1 MFIQVIQGR
10 CNDADRLKKQLDLW
24 EQTIADGAD
33 GWLGSTSGVTDDGTS
48 VGVVRFET
56 REQADAN
63 SARPEQD
70 AWWRETSTCFDGEP
84 SFTNYDDAFE
94 WLGGGS
100 DDAGFVQVMRGRV
113 ADAEGFRKFSQ
124 QPMEGLSEMRPEI
137 IGGTL
142 AIADDGDFTQT
153 IYFTSEAEAREG
165 EKKEMPED
173 VQRELQQ
180 AMGDMSDITYL
191 DLRQPWFSGRA

>member
-1 MFIQVIQGR
+1 MYIQVIQGR

-24 EQTIADGAD
+24 EQTIAPSAD

-48 VGVVRFET
+48 VAVVRFES
-56 REQADAN
+56 RAQADAN

-70 AWWRETSTCFDGEP
+70 AWWRETSGCFDGEP

-113 ADAEGFRKFSQ
+113 GNPDGFRKFSQ
-124 QPMEGLSEMRPEI
+124 QPMDGLSEMRPEI
-137 IGGTL
+137 IGGTV

-153 IYFTSEAEAREG
+153 IYFTSEAAAREG
-165 EKKEMPED
+165 EKQEMPED
-173 VQRELQQ
+173 VQQQMQQ
-180 AMGDMSDITYL
+180 AMGDMGDITYL
-191 DLRQPWFSGRA
+191 DLRNPWFSGRA

>member
-10 CNDADRLKKQLDLW
+10 CNDPDQLKKQLDLW

-48 VGVVRFET
+48 IAVVRFES

-70 AWWRETSTCFDGEP
+70 AWWRETSACFDGEP
-84 SFTNYDDAFE
+84 SFTDYDDAFE

-100 DDAGFVQVMRGRV
+100 DDAGFVQVMRGK
-113 ADAEGFRKFSQ
+113 ASNAEGFRAFSQ
-124 QPMEGLSEMRPEI
+124 QPMDGLQEMRPEI
-137 IGGTL
+137 LGGTV

-153 IYFTSEAEAREG
+153 IYFTSEAAAREG
-165 EKKEMPED
+165 EKQEMPEE
-173 VQRELQQ
+173 VQQQ
-180 AMGDMSDITYL
+180 MQEAMGDMGDITYL
-191 DLRQPWFSGRA
+191 DLRNPWFSGRA

>member
-1 MFIQVIQGR
+1 MYIQVIQGR

-24 EQTIADGAD
+24 EQTIASGAD

-48 VGVVRFET
+48 VAVVRFES
-56 REQADAN
+56 RAQADAN

-70 AWWRETSTCFDGEP
+70 AWWRETSGCFDGEP
-84 SFTNYDDAFE
+84 SFTDYDDAFE

-113 ADAEGFRKFSQ
+113 GNPDGFRKFSQ

-137 IGGTL
+137 IGGTV

-173 VQRELQQ
+173 VQRDMQQ
-180 AMGDMSDITYL
+180 AMGDMGDITYL
-191 DLRQPWFSGRA
+191 DLRNPWFSGRA

>member
-48 VGVVRFET
+48 VAVVRFES
-56 REQADAN
+56 RAQADAN

-84 SFTNYDDAFE
+84 SFTDYDDAFE

-113 ADAEGFRKFSQ
+113 GNPDGFRKFSQ
-124 QPMEGLSEMRPEI
+124 QPMDGLSEMRPEI
-137 IGGTL
+137 IGGTV

-153 IYFTSEAEAREG
+153 IYFTSEAAAREG
-165 EKKEMPED
+165 EKQEMPAEVAD
-173 VQRELQQ
+173 Q
-180 AMGDMSDITYL
+180 MGDVTVDKYL
-191 DLRQPWFSGRA
+191 DLTDPWFSGRA

>member
-10 CNDADRLKKQLDLW
+10 CSDAERLRGQWDGWESDL
-24 EQTIADGAD
+24 ADGAS
-33 GWLGSTSGVTDDGTS
+33 GWLGSTAGVTDDGTF
-48 VGVVRFET
+48 VAVARFES
-56 REQADAN
+56 RELAEQN
-63 SARPEQD
+63 SGRPEQD
-70 AWWRETSTCFDGEP
+70 AWWRETESCFDGDVT
-84 SFTNYDDAFE
+84 FTDYDDALE

-113 ADAEGFRKFSQ
+113 GDAEGFRKFNQ

-137 IGGTL
+137 IGGTV

-180 AMGDMSDITYL
+180 AMGDMGDLTYL

>member
-1 MFIQVIQGR
+1 MYIQVIQGR

-24 EQTIADGAD
+24 EQTIASGAD

-48 VGVVRFET
+48 VAVVRFES
-56 REQADAN
+56 RAQADAN

-70 AWWRETSTCFDGEP
+70 AWWRETSGCFDGEP
-84 SFTNYDDAFE
+84 SFTDYDDAFE

-113 ADAEGFRKFSQ
+113 GNPDGFRKFSQ

-137 IGGTL
+137 IGGTV

-153 IYFTSEAEAREG
+153 IYFTSEAAAREG
-165 EKKEMPED
+165 EKQEMPED
-173 VQRELQQ
+173 VQRDMEQ
-180 AMGDMSDITYL
+180 AMGDMGDITYF
-191 DLRQPWFSGRA
+191 DLRNPWFSGRA

>member
-10 CNDADRLKKQLDLW
+10 CSDADQLKKQLDIW
-24 EQTIADGAD
+24 EQTLADGAD
-33 GWLGSTSGVTDDGTS
+33 GWLGTTGGVADDGTF
-48 VGVVRFET
+48 VAVARFAS

-70 AWWRETSTCFDGEP
+70 AWWRETASCFDGEVAF
-84 SFTNYDDAFE
+84 SDYDDAFA

-113 ADAEGFRKFSQ
+113 GDADGFRKFSQ
-124 QPMEGLSEMRPEI
+124 QPMDGLNEMRPEI
-137 IGGTL
+137 IGGTV

-173 VQRELQQ
+173 VQRDMER
-180 AMGDMSDITYL
+180 AMGEMKDLAYY